1 MKIVITILFT
11 LVLFSHSV
19 FSQEINPAET
29 NFESGSALTVQ
40 TQATRE
46 DVSTSVPV
54 EFSVNLDEASTISV
68 YSTTGATV
76 DNFSVQKKEKISFG
90 KDYQKGIYLLR
101 VCNADYASSTLL
113 IKE

>member
-1 MKIVITILFT
+1 MFT

-19 FSQEINPAET
+19 LSQETNPAET
-29 NFESGSALTVQ
+29 NFESGSALTPQ
-40 TQATRE
+40 LHTTTLE
-46 DVSTSVPV
+46 NITTSIPV
-54 EFSVNLDEASTISV
+54 EFSVNLEEASTISV
-68 YSTTGATV
+68 YSPTGATV

-90 KDYQKGIYLLR
+90 KDYQKGIYLVR